1 MMSNTVGRL
10 ALFATLPLLTSG
22 FTVTQDNDGSG
33 QTVAQAI
40 FTGQGLS
47 VVNWDLS
54 AASGSYGSFADGPF
68 GIGSGGILATGPVS
82 GALPGGNRNVDNG
95 HSNNGEQDSY
105 CGPNSQ
111 NALVLYA
118 GVFIDSGYNGV
129 QLEFIL
135 ATEEDEGGQPDS
147 IGLLAYTDNEH
158 QLAVDGSGNRI
169 TAQSSLAKDLIAIR
183 PPNSVT
189 GYSRSTPP
197 LIVTLPLPGG
207 NTQLD
212 IFLSICDINNA
223 GHDSAL
229 LIKGTACTDCELTP
243 NGAEINYV
251 KETTTLQRGEQAY
264 TSTIP
269 ASGTASGTFI
279 YFVAPEETTTT
290 ALEQPTSTDATTTT
304 YESTETTTTDSTTA
318 TATTTS
324 GEVKSTSAEAA
335 VTTKTTTKEP
345 TTTAESTSTEEPTT
359 ASQSTDTNTS
369 TELGTTVE
377 STTTTTKEPTT
388 TAESISTEEPTNAS
402 QSTDTNTSTE
412 LGTTVEDTTTS
423 DYSSTTTVD
432 EPTTSSTNVSIVSTV
447 TTTDATAVVTTDTA
461 STVATDSVSQPTTA
475 TLRESTTV
483 ALTSS
488 TIVTTSEEPVL
499 QSDTTTTMS
508 SDSNTASWSS
518 SETSS
523 TSSGF
528 SNQATTSRAS
538 SSSESSLPLSS
549 TEISSTEISSTAAVS
564 QETSQTLTTHSEP
577 YTTSTSSLI
586 LSTSAS
592 GSIDSSSISVSTPA
606 STISTGLQGSS
617 SAGST
622 ELVVTKPSSSQTTV
636 YSVPYNSGK
645 PGQSLVATT
654 VTTITYT
661 IVNPYKP
668 SELTVTEYCS
678 TLSYQPCTRCAHQPI
693 PSVSMSTQV
702 VPCNGCGKQ
711 GENEVTVT
719 VPCAAA
725 TEPASNDHP
734 YKKPKLPKPQGS
746 HQLESLV
753 QYAKPTSVGNHAVP
767 GFNGTLTTAIRHAR
781 PTAYGNGDSDAHHYN
796 NPANGTPDQQQDHH
810 EPSSPDVTSMNYG
823 NPSLSSS
830 YSAST
835 PTHHTTVPEVAIASG
850 GRLQMNMFVF
860 LSTIIGLIFFL

>member
-10 ALFATLPLLTSG
+10 ALFATLPLLTLG
-22 FTVTQDNDGSG
+22 FTVTQDNDGPG

-68 GIGSGGILATGPVS
+68 GIGSGGILATGPMS

-95 HSNNGEQDSY
+95 HSNNGEHDSY

-129 QLEFIL
+129 S
-135 ATEEDEGGQPDS
+135 ARVYPGHGRGRRPDS

-169 TAQSSLAKDLIAIR
+169 TVQSSLAKDPIAIR

-189 GYSRSTPP
+189 EYSRSTPP
-197 LIVTLPLPGG
+197 LIVPLPLPGG

-229 LIKGTACTDCELTP
+229 LIKDDYA
-243 NGAEINYV
+243 
-251 KETTTLQRGEQAY
+251 
-264 TSTIP
+264 P
-269 ASGTASGTFI
+269 ARRPREHSYILSRLKKRPPLPF
-279 YFVAPEETTTT
+279 
-290 ALEQPTSTDATTTT
+290 EQPTSTDATTTT

-324 GEVKSTSAEAA
+324 GEIKSTSAEAA
-335 VTTKTTTKEP
+335 VTTKTTAKEP

-377 STTTTTKEPTT
+377 
-388 TAESISTEEPTNAS
+388 
-402 QSTDTNTSTE
+402 
-412 LGTTVEDTTTS
+412 DTTTS

-432 EPTTSSTNVSIVSTV
+432 ELTTSSTNVSIVSTV

-461 STVATDSVSQPTTA
+461 STVATDSASQPTTA

-488 TIVTTSEEPVL
+488 TVVTTSEESVL

-523 TSSGF
+523 TSSGY

-538 SSSESSLPLSS
+538 SSSETSLPLSS

-586 LSTSAS
+586 FSTSAS

-606 STISTGLQGSS
+606 STISTGSQGSS

-622 ELVVTKPSSSQTTV
+622 ELVFTKPSSSQTTV

-645 PGQSLVATT
+645 PGQSLGDATT

-693 PSVSMSTQV
+693 PSVSMTTQV

-711 GENEVTVT
+711 GENE
-719 VPCAAA
+719 
-725 TEPASNDHP
+725 
-734 YKKPKLPKPQGS
+734 KPKLPKPQGS
-746 HQLESLV
+746 HQSESLV

-796 NPANGTPDQQQDHH
+796 NPTNGTPDQQQDHH
-810 EPSSPDVTSMNYG
+810 EPSSPEVTSMNYG
-823 NPSLSSS
+823 NPSLPSS

-860 LSTIIGLIFFL
+860 LSTFIGLIFFL

>member
-169 TAQSSLAKDLIAIR
+169 TAQSSLAKDSIAIR

-335 VTTKTTTKEP
+335 VTTKTTNKEP
-345 TTTAESTSTEEPTT
+345 TTTAEST
-359 ASQSTDTNTS
+359 
-369 TELGTTVE
+369 
-377 STTTTTKEPTT
+377 
-388 TAESISTEEPTNAS
+388 STEEPTNAS

-461 STVATDSVSQPTTA
+461 STVATDSASQPTTA

-538 SSSESSLPLSS
+538 SSSETSLPLSS
-549 TEISSTEISSTAAVS
+549 TETSSTEISSTAAVS
-564 QETSQTLTTHSEP
+564 QKTSQTLTTHSEP

-586 LSTSAS
+586 FSTSAS
-592 GSIDSSSISVSTPA
+592 GSIDSSSISVSTLA

-693 PSVSMSTQV
+693 PSVSMTTQV

-711 GENEVTVT
+711 GENEVTVA

-746 HQLESLV
+746 HQSESLV

-781 PTAYGNGDSDAHHYN
+781 PTAYGNGDSDAHHYS

-810 EPSSPDVTSMNYG
+810 EPSSPEVTSMNYG

-850 GRLQMNMFVF
+850 GRLQMNIFVF
-860 LSTIIGLIFFL
+860 LSTFIGLIFFL

>member
-169 TAQSSLAKDLIAIR
+169 TAQSSLAKDPIAIR

-377 STTTTTKEPTT
+377 STTT
-388 TAESISTEEPTNAS
+388 
-402 QSTDTNTSTE
+402 
-412 LGTTVEDTTTS
+412 S

-447 TTTDATAVVTTDTA
+447 TTADATAVVTTDTA
-461 STVATDSVSQPTTA
+461 STVATDSASQPTTA

-538 SSSESSLPLSS
+538 SSSETSLPLSS

-586 LSTSAS
+586 FSTSAS

-606 STISTGLQGSS
+606 STISMGLQGSS

-693 PSVSMSTQV
+693 PSVSMTTQV

-746 HQLESLV
+746 HQSESLV

-810 EPSSPDVTSMNYG
+810 EPSSPEVTSMNYG

-830 YSAST
+830 HSAST
-835 PTHHTTVPEVAIASG
+835 PAHHTTVPEVAIASG

-860 LSTIIGLIFFL
+860 LSTFIGLIFFL

>member
-10 ALFATLPLLTSG
+10 APFATLPLLTSG

-82 GALPGGNRNVDNG
+82 GALPGGNPRMPSFSMQVSLLTLG
-95 HSNNGEQDSY
+95 IMES
-105 CGPNSQ
+105 
-111 NALVLYA
+111 
-118 GVFIDSGYNGV
+118 

-158 QLAVDGSGNRI
+158 QLAVDAVDGSGNRI
-169 TAQSSLAKDLIAIR
+169 TAQSSLAKDPIAIR
-183 PPNSVT
+183 PPNGVT
-189 GYSRSTPP
+189 EYSRSTPP
-197 LIVTLPLPGG
+197 LIVPLPLPGG

-212 IFLSICDINNA
+212 IFLSTCDINNA

-229 LIKGTACTDCELTP
+229 LIKGTACTDCD
-243 NGAEINYV
+243 
-251 KETTTLQRGEQAY
+251 
-264 TSTIP
+264 
-269 ASGTASGTFI
+269 
-279 YFVAPEETTTT
+279 EESKHRPLLYLHL
-290 ALEQPTSTDATTTT
+290 AQPREHSYILSRLKKRPPLPFEQPTSTDATTTT

-324 GEVKSTSAEAA
+324 GEIKSTSAEAA
-335 VTTKTTTKEP
+335 VTTKTTAKEP

-359 ASQSTDTNTS
+359 
-369 TELGTTVE
+369 
-377 STTTTTKEPTT
+377 
-388 TAESISTEEPTNAS
+388 AS

-461 STVATDSVSQPTTA
+461 STVATDSASQPTTA

-488 TIVTTSEEPVL
+488 TVVTTSEEPVL

-523 TSSGF
+523 TSSGY

-538 SSSESSLPLSS
+538 SSSETSLPLSS

-564 QETSQTLTTHSEP
+564 QEPSQTLTTHSEP

-586 LSTSAS
+586 FSTSAS

-606 STISTGLQGSS
+606 STISTGSQGSS

-622 ELVVTKPSSSQTTV
+622 ELVFPKPSSSQTTV

-645 PGQSLVATT
+645 PGQSLGDATT

-693 PSVSMSTQV
+693 PSVSMTTQV

-719 VPCAAA
+719 
-725 TEPASNDHP
+725 
-734 YKKPKLPKPQGS
+734 KPKLPKPQGS
-746 HQLESLV
+746 HQSESLV

-767 GFNGTLTTAIRHAR
+767 GFNGTLITAIRHAR

-796 NPANGTPDQQQDHH
+796 NPTNGTPDQQQDHH
-810 EPSSPDVTSMNYG
+810 EPSSPEVTSMNYG

-860 LSTIIGLIFFL
+860 LSTFIGLIFFL

>member
-169 TAQSSLAKDLIAIR
+169 TAQSSLAKDPIAIR

-377 STTTTTKEPTT
+377 STTT
-388 TAESISTEEPTNAS
+388 
-402 QSTDTNTSTE
+402 
-412 LGTTVEDTTTS
+412 S

-432 EPTTSSTNVSIVSTV
+432 EPTTSSTNVSI
-447 TTTDATAVVTTDTA
+447 
-461 STVATDSVSQPTTA
+461 
-475 TLRESTTV
+475 
-483 ALTSS
+483 
-488 TIVTTSEEPVL
+488 EPVL

-538 SSSESSLPLSS
+538 SSSETSLPLSS

-586 LSTSAS
+586 FSTSAS

-606 STISTGLQGSS
+606 STISMGLQGSS

-693 PSVSMSTQV
+693 PSVSMTTQV

-746 HQLESLV
+746 HQSESLV

-810 EPSSPDVTSMNYG
+810 EPSSPEVTSMNYG

-830 YSAST
+830 HSAST
-835 PTHHTTVPEVAIASG
+835 PAHHTTVPEVAIASG

-860 LSTIIGLIFFL
+860 LSTFIGLIFFL

>member
-22 FTVTQDNDGSG
+22 FTVTQDNDGSS

-47 VVNWDLS
+47 
-54 AASGSYGSFADGPF
+54 
-68 GIGSGGILATGPVS
+68 
-82 GALPGGNRNVDNG
+82 
-95 HSNNGEQDSY
+95 DSY

-111 NALVLYA
+111 NTLVLYA

-169 TAQSSLAKDLIAIR
+169 TAQSSLAKDPIAIR

-189 GYSRSTPP
+189 GYSRSTPL

-304 YESTETTTTDSTTA
+304 YESTETTTTDSTTT

-359 ASQSTDTNTS
+359 ASQYTDTS
-369 TELGTTVE
+369 
-377 STTTTTKEPTT
+377 
-388 TAESISTEEPTNAS
+388 
-402 QSTDTNTSTE
+402 TSTE

-461 STVATDSVSQPTTA
+461 STVATDSASQPTTA

-488 TIVTTSEEPVL
+488 TIVTTSDEPVL

-518 SETSS
+518 SETFS

-538 SSSESSLPLSS
+538 SSSETSLPLSS
-549 TEISSTEISSTAAVS
+549 TDISSTEISSTAAVS
-564 QETSQTLTTHSEP
+564 QETSQTLTAHSEP

-586 LSTSAS
+586 FSTSAS

-606 STISTGLQGSS
+606 STISMGLQGSS

-693 PSVSMSTQV
+693 PSVSMTTQV
-702 VPCNGCGKQ
+702 VPCDGCGKQ

-746 HQLESLV
+746 HQSESLV
-753 QYAKPTSVGNHAVP
+753 QYAKPTSVVNHAVP

-781 PTAYGNGDSDAHHYN
+781 PTAYVNGDSDAHHYN

-810 EPSSPDVTSMNYG
+810 ELSSPEVTSMNYG

-830 YSAST
+830 HSAST

-860 LSTIIGLIFFL
+860 LSTFIGLIFFL

>member
-169 TAQSSLAKDLIAIR
+169 TAQSSLAKDPIAIR

-377 STTTTTKEPTT
+377 STTT
-388 TAESISTEEPTNAS
+388 
-402 QSTDTNTSTE
+402 
-412 LGTTVEDTTTS
+412 S

-447 TTTDATAVVTTDTA
+447 TTADATAVVTTDTT
-461 STVATDSVSQPTTA
+461 STVATDSASQPTTA

-523 TSSGF
+523 TSSTSSGF

-538 SSSESSLPLSS
+538 SSSETSLPLSS

-586 LSTSAS
+586 FSTSAS

-606 STISTGLQGSS
+606 STISMGLQGSS

-693 PSVSMSTQV
+693 PSVSMTTQV

-746 HQLESLV
+746 HQSESLV

-810 EPSSPDVTSMNYG
+810 EPSSPEVTSMNYG

-830 YSAST
+830 HSAST
-835 PTHHTTVPEVAIASG
+835 PAHHTTVPEVAIASG

-860 LSTIIGLIFFL
+860 LSTFIGLIFFL

>member
-1 MMSNTVGRL
+1 M
-10 ALFATLPLLTSG
+10 
-22 FTVTQDNDGSG
+22 
-33 QTVAQAI
+33 
-40 FTGQGLS
+40 
-47 VVNWDLS
+47 
-54 AASGSYGSFADGPF
+54 
-68 GIGSGGILATGPVS
+68 
-82 GALPGGNRNVDNG
+82 
-95 HSNNGEQDSY
+95 
-105 CGPNSQ
+105 
-111 NALVLYA
+111 
-118 GVFIDSGYNGV
+118 
-129 QLEFIL
+129 
-135 ATEEDEGGQPDS
+135 
-147 IGLLAYTDNEH
+147 
-158 QLAVDGSGNRI
+158 
-169 TAQSSLAKDLIAIR
+169 
-183 PPNSVT
+183 
-189 GYSRSTPP
+189 
-197 LIVTLPLPGG
+197 PLP
-207 NTQLD
+207 
-212 IFLSICDINNA
+212 F
-223 GHDSAL
+223 
-229 LIKGTACTDCELTP
+229 
-243 NGAEINYV
+243 
-251 KETTTLQRGEQAY
+251 
-264 TSTIP
+264 
-269 ASGTASGTFI
+269 
-279 YFVAPEETTTT
+279 
-290 ALEQPTSTDATTTT
+290 
-304 YESTETTTTDSTTA
+304 
-318 TATTTS
+318 
-324 GEVKSTSAEAA
+324 
-335 VTTKTTTKEP
+335 
-345 TTTAESTSTEEPTT
+345 
-359 ASQSTDTNTS
+359 
-369 TELGTTVE
+369 
-377 STTTTTKEPTT
+377 
-388 TAESISTEEPTNAS
+388 
-402 QSTDTNTSTE
+402 
-412 LGTTVEDTTTS
+412 
-423 DYSSTTTVD
+423 
-432 EPTTSSTNVSIVSTV
+432 
-447 TTTDATAVVTTDTA
+447 
-461 STVATDSVSQPTTA
+461 
-475 TLRESTTV
+475 
-483 ALTSS
+483 S

-538 SSSESSLPLSS
+538 SSSETSLPLSS

-564 QETSQTLTTHSEP
+564 QKTSQTLTTHSEP

-586 LSTSAS
+586 FSTSAS
-592 GSIDSSSISVSTPA
+592 GSIDSSSISVSTLA
-606 STISTGLQGSS
+606 STISTGVQGSS

-693 PSVSMSTQV
+693 PSVSMTTQV

-725 TEPASNDHP
+725 TEPAPNDHP

-746 HQLESLV
+746 HQSESLV

-781 PTAYGNGDSDAHHYN
+781 PTAYGNGDYDAHHYN

-810 EPSSPDVTSMNYG
+810 EPSSPEVTSMNYG

-830 YSAST
+830 YPAST

-860 LSTIIGLIFFL
+860 LSTFIGLIFFL

>member
-33 QTVAQAI
+33 QT
-40 FTGQGLS
+40 
-47 VVNWDLS
+47 DLS

-169 TAQSSLAKDLIAIR
+169 TAQSSLAKDPIAIR

-304 YESTETTTTDSTTA
+304 YESTETTTTDSTTT

-324 GEVKSTSAEAA
+324 
-335 VTTKTTTKEP
+335 
-345 TTTAESTSTEEPTT
+345 EEPTT
-359 ASQSTDTNTS
+359 
-369 TELGTTVE
+369 
-377 STTTTTKEPTT
+377 
-388 TAESISTEEPTNAS
+388 AS

-432 EPTTSSTNVSIVSTV
+432 EPTTSSTNASIVSTF
-447 TTTDATAVVTTDTA
+447 TTTDAIAVVTTDTA
-461 STVATDSVSQPTTA
+461 STVAIDSASQPTTA

-538 SSSESSLPLSS
+538 SSSETSLPLSS

-564 QETSQTLTTHSEP
+564 QKTSQTLTTHSEP

-586 LSTSAS
+586 FSTSAS
-592 GSIDSSSISVSTPA
+592 GSIDSSSISVSTLA
-606 STISTGLQGSS
+606 STISTGVQGSS

-693 PSVSMSTQV
+693 PSVSMTTQV

-725 TEPASNDHP
+725 TEPAPNDHP

-746 HQLESLV
+746 HQSESLV

-781 PTAYGNGDSDAHHYN
+781 PTAYGNGDYDAHHYN

-810 EPSSPDVTSMNYG
+810 EPSSPEVTSMNYG

-830 YSAST
+830 YPAST

-860 LSTIIGLIFFL
+860 LSTFIGLIFFL

>member
-10 ALFATLPLLTSG
+10 ALFVTLPLLTSG

-95 HSNNGEQDSY
+95 HSNNGGHDSY

-158 QLAVDGSGNRI
+158 QLVVDGSGNRI
-169 TAQSSLAKDLIAIR
+169 TAQSSLAKTQSPYAHLT
-183 PPNSVT
+183 V
-189 GYSRSTPP
+189 
-197 LIVTLPLPGG
+197 

-269 ASGTASGTFI
+269 ASGAASGTFI

-324 GEVKSTSAEAA
+324 GEVKSTSAEVA

-359 ASQSTDTNTS
+359 ASQSTNTNTS

-377 STTTTTKEPTT
+377 S
-388 TAESISTEEPTNAS
+388 
-402 QSTDTNTSTE
+402 
-412 LGTTVEDTTTS
+412 TTTS

-447 TTTDATAVVTTDTA
+447 TTTDATAVITTDPA
-461 STVATDSVSQPTTA
+461 STVATDSASQPTTA

-483 ALTSS
+483 TLTSS

-538 SSSESSLPLSS
+538 SSSETSLPLSS

-564 QETSQTLTTHSEP
+564 QKTSQTLTTHSEP

-586 LSTSAS
+586 FSTSAS
-592 GSIDSSSISVSTPA
+592 GSIDSSSISVSTLA

-668 SELTVTEYCS
+668 SELT
-678 TLSYQPCTRCAHQPI
+678 
-693 PSVSMSTQV
+693 
-702 VPCNGCGKQ
+702 
-711 GENEVTVT
+711 
-719 VPCAAA
+719 
-725 TEPASNDHP
+725 
-734 YKKPKLPKPQGS
+734 
-746 HQLESLV
+746 
-753 QYAKPTSVGNHAVP
+753 
-767 GFNGTLTTAIRHAR
+767 
-781 PTAYGNGDSDAHHYN
+781 HHYN
-796 NPANGTPDQQQDHH
+796 NPANGTPDQQQGHH
-810 EPSSPDVTSMNYG
+810 EPSSPEVTSMNYG

-830 YSAST
+830 YPAST

-860 LSTIIGLIFFL
+860 LSTFIGLIFFL

>member
-147 IGLLAYTDNEH
+147 IGLLAYTVNEH

-169 TAQSSLAKDLIAIR
+169 TAQSSLAKDPIAIR

-212 IFLSICDINNA
+212 IFLSICGINNA

-229 LIKGTACTDCELTP
+229 LIKGTACTDCELTR

-279 YFVAPEETTTT
+279 YFVAPEETATT

-304 YESTETTTTDSTTA
+304 YESTETTTTDSTTT

-359 ASQSTDTNTS
+359 
-369 TELGTTVE
+369 
-377 STTTTTKEPTT
+377 
-388 TAESISTEEPTNAS
+388 AS

-461 STVATDSVSQPTTA
+461 STVATDSASQPTTA

-488 TIVTTSEEPVL
+488 TIMTTSEEPVL

-518 SETSS
+518 SETFS

-538 SSSESSLPLSS
+538 SSSETSLPLSS
-549 TEISSTEISSTAAVS
+549 TDISSTEISSTAAVS
-564 QETSQTLTTHSEP
+564 QETSQTLTAHSEP

-586 LSTSAS
+586 FSTSAS

-606 STISTGLQGSS
+606 STISMGLPGSS

-693 PSVSMSTQV
+693 PSVSMTTQV

-746 HQLESLV
+746 HQSESLV

-830 YSAST
+830 HSAST

-850 GRLQMNMFVF
+850 GRLRMNIFVF
-860 LSTIIGLIFFL
+860 LSTFIGLIFFL

>member
-95 HSNNGEQDSY
+95 HSNNGEHDSY

-147 IGLLAYTDNEH
+147 IGVLAYTDNEH

-169 TAQSSLAKDLIAIR
+169 TAQS
-183 PPNSVT
+183 
-189 GYSRSTPP
+189 TPP
-197 LIVTLPLPGG
+197 LIVTLPLPGR

-243 NGAEINYV
+243 NGAEINDV

-290 ALEQPTSTDATTTT
+290 ALEQP
-304 YESTETTTTDSTTA
+304 TTTDSTTA

-377 STTTTTKEPTT
+377 
-388 TAESISTEEPTNAS
+388 
-402 QSTDTNTSTE
+402 
-412 LGTTVEDTTTS
+412 DTTTS

-432 EPTTSSTNVSIVSTV
+432 EPTTSSTNASIVSTV
-447 TTTDATAVVTTDTA
+447 TTTDAIAVVTTDTA
-461 STVATDSVSQPTTA
+461 STVATDSASQPTTA

-538 SSSESSLPLSS
+538 SSSETSLPLSS

-586 LSTSAS
+586 FSTSAS

-606 STISTGLQGSS
+606 STISTGLQESS

-636 YSVPYNSGK
+636 YSVHYNSGK

-693 PSVSMSTQV
+693 PSVSMTTQV

-711 GENEVTVT
+711 GENEVT
-719 VPCAAA
+719 
-725 TEPASNDHP
+725 
-734 YKKPKLPKPQGS
+734 KKPKLPKPQGS
-746 HQLESLV
+746 HQSESLV

-781 PTAYGNGDSDAHHYN
+781 PTAYGNGDYDAHHYN

-810 EPSSPDVTSMNYG
+810 EPSSPEVTSMNYG

-830 YSAST
+830 YPAST

-860 LSTIIGLIFFL
+860 LSTFIGLIFFL

>member
-1 MMSNTVGRL
+1 MPSFSMQVS
-10 ALFATLPLLTSG
+10 LLT
-22 FTVTQDNDGSG
+22 
-33 QTVAQAI
+33 
-40 FTGQGLS
+40 L
-47 VVNWDLS
+47 
-54 AASGSYGSFADGPF
+54 
-68 GIGSGGILATGPVS
+68 GIMES
-82 GALPGGNRNVDNG
+82 
-95 HSNNGEQDSY
+95 
-105 CGPNSQ
+105 
-111 NALVLYA
+111 
-118 GVFIDSGYNGV
+118 

-135 ATEEDEGGQPDS
+135 AMEEDEGGQPDS

-169 TAQSSLAKDLIAIR
+169 TAQSSLAKDPIAIR

-189 GYSRSTPP
+189 EYSRSTPP
-197 LIVTLPLPGG
+197 LIVPLPLPGG

-212 IFLSICDINNA
+212 IFLSTCDINNA

-229 LIKGTACTDCELTP
+229 LIKGTACTD
-243 NGAEINYV
+243 YD
-251 KETTTLQRGEQAY
+251 
-264 TSTIP
+264 
-269 ASGTASGTFI
+269 
-279 YFVAPEETTTT
+279 EESKHRPLLYLHL
-290 ALEQPTSTDATTTT
+290 AQPREHSYILSRLKKRPPLPFEQPTSTDA
-304 YESTETTTTDSTTA
+304 TTTTDSTTA

-324 GEVKSTSAEAA
+324 GEIKSTSAEAA
-335 VTTKTTTKEP
+335 VTTKTTAKEP

-377 STTTTTKEPTT
+377 
-388 TAESISTEEPTNAS
+388 
-402 QSTDTNTSTE
+402 
-412 LGTTVEDTTTS
+412 DTTTS

-432 EPTTSSTNVSIVSTV
+432 ELTTSSTNVSIVSTV

-461 STVATDSVSQPTTA
+461 STVATDSASQPTTA

-488 TIVTTSEEPVL
+488 TVVTTSEEPVL

-523 TSSGF
+523 TSSGY

-538 SSSESSLPLSS
+538 SSSETSLPLSS

-586 LSTSAS
+586 FSTSAS

-606 STISTGLQGSS
+606 STISTGSQGSS
-617 SAGST
+617 SADST
-622 ELVVTKPSSSQTTV
+622 ELVFTKPSSSQTTV

-645 PGQSLVATT
+645 PGQSLDDATT
-654 VTTITYT
+654 
-661 IVNPYKP
+661 
-668 SELTVTEYCS
+668 
-678 TLSYQPCTRCAHQPI
+678 
-693 PSVSMSTQV
+693 
-702 VPCNGCGKQ
+702 
-711 GENEVTVT
+711 
-719 VPCAAA
+719 
-725 TEPASNDHP
+725 
-734 YKKPKLPKPQGS
+734 KPKLPKPQGS
-746 HQLESLV
+746 HQSESLV

-767 GFNGTLTTAIRHAR
+767 GFNGTLITAIRHAR

-796 NPANGTPDQQQDHH
+796 NPTNGTPDQQQDHH
-810 EPSSPDVTSMNYG
+810 EPSSPEVTSMNYG

-860 LSTIIGLIFFL
+860 LSTFIGLIFFL

>member
-54 AASGSYGSFADGPF
+54 AASGSYGSFTDGPF

-169 TAQSSLAKDLIAIR
+169 TAQSSLAKDPIAIR

-251 KETTTLQRGEQAY
+251 QETTTLQRGEQAY

-377 STTTTTKEPTT
+377 D
-388 TAESISTEEPTNAS
+388 TA
-402 QSTDTNTSTE
+402 
-412 LGTTVEDTTTS
+412 TS
-423 DYSSTTTVD
+423 DHSSTTTVD
-432 EPTTSSTNVSIVSTV
+432 EPTTSSTDVSIVSTV
-447 TTTDATAVVTTDTA
+447 TTTDATVVVTTDTA
-461 STVATDSVSQPTTA
+461 STVATDSASQPTTA

-538 SSSESSLPLSS
+538 SSSETSLPLSS

-577 YTTSTSSLI
+577 YTTSASSLI
-586 LSTSAS
+586 FSTSAS
-592 GSIDSSSISVSTPA
+592 GSIDSSSISVSTLA

-645 PGQSLVATT
+645 PGQSLIATT

-678 TLSYQPCTRCAHQPI
+678 TLSYQPCTLCAHQPI
-693 PSVSMSTQV
+693 PSVSMTTQV

-725 TEPASNDHP
+725 TEPASNDHS

-746 HQLESLV
+746 HQSESLV

-796 NPANGTPDQQQDHH
+796 NPAHGTPDQQQDHH
-810 EPSSPDVTSMNYG
+810 EPSSPEVTSMNYG

-860 LSTIIGLIFFL
+860 LSTFIGLIFFL

>member
-10 ALFATLPLLTSG
+10 ALFATLPLLTLG
-22 FTVTQDNDGSG
+22 FTVTQDNDGPG

-68 GIGSGGILATGPVS
+68 GIGSGGILATGPMS

-95 HSNNGEQDSY
+95 HSNNGEHDSY

-129 QLEFIL
+129 
-135 ATEEDEGGQPDS
+135 PDS

-169 TAQSSLAKDLIAIR
+169 TVQSSLAKDPIAIR

-189 GYSRSTPP
+189 EYSRSTPP
-197 LIVTLPLPGG
+197 LIVPLPLPGG

-243 NGAEINYV
+243 NDDYA
-251 KETTTLQRGEQAY
+251 
-264 TSTIP
+264 P
-269 ASGTASGTFI
+269 ARR
-279 YFVAPEETTTT
+279 
-290 ALEQPTSTDATTTT
+290 EQPTSTDATTTT

-324 GEVKSTSAEAA
+324 GEIKSTSAEAA
-335 VTTKTTTKEP
+335 VTTKTTAKEP

-377 STTTTTKEPTT
+377 
-388 TAESISTEEPTNAS
+388 
-402 QSTDTNTSTE
+402 
-412 LGTTVEDTTTS
+412 DTTTS

-432 EPTTSSTNVSIVSTV
+432 ELTTSSTNVSIVSTV

-461 STVATDSVSQPTTA
+461 STVATDSASQPTTA

-488 TIVTTSEEPVL
+488 TVVTTSEESVL

-523 TSSGF
+523 TSSGY

-538 SSSESSLPLSS
+538 SSSETSLPLSS

-586 LSTSAS
+586 FSTSAS

-606 STISTGLQGSS
+606 STISTGSQGSS

-622 ELVVTKPSSSQTTV
+622 ELVFTKPSSSQTTV

-645 PGQSLVATT
+645 PGQSLGDATT

-693 PSVSMSTQV
+693 PSVSMTTQV

-725 TEPASNDHP
+725 T
-734 YKKPKLPKPQGS
+734 
-746 HQLESLV
+746 
-753 QYAKPTSVGNHAVP
+753 
-767 GFNGTLTTAIRHAR
+767 
-781 PTAYGNGDSDAHHYN
+781 
-796 NPANGTPDQQQDHH
+796 
-810 EPSSPDVTSMNYG
+810 
-823 NPSLSSS
+823 
-830 YSAST
+830 
-835 PTHHTTVPEVAIASG
+835 
-850 GRLQMNMFVF
+850 
-860 LSTIIGLIFFL
+860 

>member
-40 FTGQGLS
+40 FTGQGLR
-47 VVNWDLS
+47 
-54 AASGSYGSFADGPF
+54 
-68 GIGSGGILATGPVS
+68 
-82 GALPGGNRNVDNG
+82 NRNVDNG
-95 HSNNGEQDSY
+95 HSNNGEHDSY

-129 QLEFIL
+129 S
-135 ATEEDEGGQPDS
+135 ARPDS

-169 TAQSSLAKDLIAIR
+169 TAQSSLAKDPIAIR

-189 GYSRSTPP
+189 EYSRSTPP
-197 LIVTLPLPGG
+197 LIVPLPLPGG

-212 IFLSICDINNA
+212 IFLSTCDINNA

-243 NGAEINYV
+243 N
-251 KETTTLQRGEQAY
+251 AY

-290 ALEQPTSTDATTTT
+290 ALQQSTSTDATTTT

-324 GEVKSTSAEAA
+324 A

-369 TELGTTVE
+369 T
-377 STTTTTKEPTT
+377 
-388 TAESISTEEPTNAS
+388 
-402 QSTDTNTSTE
+402 D
-412 LGTTVEDTTTS
+412 LGTTVEDATTS

-461 STVATDSVSQPTTA
+461 STVATDSASQPTTA

-538 SSSESSLPLSS
+538 SSSETSLPLSS

-586 LSTSAS
+586 FSTSAS

-636 YSVPYNSGK
+636 YSVPYNS
-645 PGQSLVATT
+645 

-661 IVNPYKP
+661 IVNPYKL

-678 TLSYQPCTRCAHQPI
+678 ILSYQPCTRCAHQPI
-693 PSVSMSTQV
+693 PSVSMTTQV

-719 VPCAAA
+719 KP
-725 TEPASNDHP
+725 
-734 YKKPKLPKPQGS
+734 KLPKLPKPQGS
-746 HQLESLV
+746 HQSESLV

-781 PTAYGNGDSDAHHYN
+781 PTAYGNGDSDAHHCN
-796 NPANGTPDQQQDHH
+796 NPTNGTPDQQQDHH
-810 EPSSPDVTSMNYG
+810 EPSSPEVTSMNYG

-860 LSTIIGLIFFL
+860 LSTFIGLIFFL